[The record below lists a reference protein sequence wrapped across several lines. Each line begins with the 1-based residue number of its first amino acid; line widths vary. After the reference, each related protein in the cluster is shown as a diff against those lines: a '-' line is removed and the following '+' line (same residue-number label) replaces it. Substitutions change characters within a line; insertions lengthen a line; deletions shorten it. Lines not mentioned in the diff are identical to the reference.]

1 MSRAS
6 RSGTPIRGI
15 LVEESEYRIRGQ
27 ASAGDL
33 TMRKFVG
40 AMTICGLFLAACSGA
55 APTGAPGAPSASG
68 GAATGEIKLG
78 TVLPITGAF
87 SASGTY
93 FQQGYQMAI
102 DEVNA
107 AGGVDVGGKK
117 MQVTLT

>member
-1 MSRAS
+1 MSPAS

-27 ASAGDL
+27 TSAGDL

-40 AMTICGLFLAACSGA
+40 AMIVFGLFLAACSGA

-102 DEVNA
+102 DEEKAPVI
-107 AGGVDVGGKK
+107 GRTVPS
-117 MQVTLT
+117 LISP